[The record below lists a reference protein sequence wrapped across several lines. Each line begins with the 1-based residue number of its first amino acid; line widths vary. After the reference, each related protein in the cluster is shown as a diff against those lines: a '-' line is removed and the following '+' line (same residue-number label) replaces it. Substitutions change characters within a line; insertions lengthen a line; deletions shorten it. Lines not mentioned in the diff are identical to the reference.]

1 MKFLCKLHIVIFLF
15 INIISKSSYA
25 VEDKIF
31 LCEIEEVLNIP
42 EYYDGITAD
51 KIKFKCNHQ
60 LMGKEK
66 IKLRMFWNNKSYGD
80 FDFQIHDQVSYEK
93 DHPLTCIG
101 ENENYLKEGKVNIDI
116 FSHNDR
122 NRIMVKGIPSYD
134 YGLQLFWIQK
144 DTSDV
149 EVGSMPKVSIG
160 YGQCEMY

>member
-15 INIISKSSYA
+15 INITSKSSYA

-42 EYYDGITAD
+42 EYYEGITAD

-101 ENENYLKEGKVNIDI
+101 ENENYLKEGKVNDMI
-116 FSHNDR
+116 FQS
-122 NRIMVKGIPSYD
+122 
-134 YGLQLFWIQK
+134 Q
-144 DTSDV
+144 
-149 EVGSMPKVSIG
+149 
-160 YGQCEMY
+160 